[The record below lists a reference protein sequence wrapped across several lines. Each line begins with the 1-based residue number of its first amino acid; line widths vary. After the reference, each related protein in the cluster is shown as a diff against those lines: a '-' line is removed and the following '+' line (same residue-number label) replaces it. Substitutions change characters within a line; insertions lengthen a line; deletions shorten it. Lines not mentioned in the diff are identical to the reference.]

1 MDRLI
6 DGCLVVVGLRL
17 RMHGEVG
24 FVSDDS
30 RGRGESS
37 NGSGETVFG
46 DVLSNHLFFM
56 HSVDGFLTHAEQEGR
71 HVEVVEVDGERVTVV

>member
-1 MDRLI
+1 
-6 DGCLVVVGLRL
+6 
-17 RMHGEVG
+17 MHGEVG

-56 HSVDGFLTHAEQEGR
+56 HSVDGFLTHAEREGR